1 MRIVTLCA
9 AVLLS
14 ACGPGTDPLIGSF
27 TYQLTGQDTNT
38 APNNDGFA
46 VSGTGTLVITAN
58 AEVTGYFVT
67 LAHPDTNACTLA
79 GTIDMKAMGPEITIS
94 SAQTCT
100 FRTGNNS
107 ATATLTM
114 GKAVLKVGQKR
125 AEDLLTLDVAY
136 GYAGVAGFAPFTV
149 NFAGNGTRKYAG
161 TRK

>member
-27 TYQLTGQDTNT
+27 TYQLTGTDTNT
-38 APNNDGFA
+38 APNTDGFT

-58 AEVTGYFVT
+58 AEVTGYFLT

-79 GTIDMKAMGPEITIS
+79 GTIDMKAMGPEISITS
-94 SAQTCT
+94 GQTCA
-100 FRTGNNS
+100 FKSGSGS
-107 ATATLTM
+107 ATASLTM

-125 AEDLLTLDVAY
+125 AEDALTFDVAY
-136 GYAGVAGFAPFTV
+136 TYAGNTGFPFNL